1 MFRRPV
7 SMSAMALGLALSVGL
22 RAAEQAPAAPAQP
35 PAGQAPAGPPPQP
48 GAHGEPPPPPRPAGG
63 QEEAPRFPAHQRP
76 PASQEMLERGKA
88 QYAGICSACH
98 GADARGGQLGGPNL
112 LRSQLVLDDKDGELI
127 IPVVQNGRPGPPPMP
142 PLPVAVDDVKAI
154 AAWLH
159 SLQAQGT
166 NQGGPPPGPETELNI
181 LVGDAKAGEAFF
193 ATQCAS
199 CHSATGDLQGLA
211 TRVASPMAL
220 QNMWVSGGVARPRG
234 ARRAGPPP
242 ASKPIVA
249 TVTLASGEKVSGRL
263 ARLDDFLVTLVLEDS
278 TTRTIPRK
286 GAIPKIEVQD
296 PLAKHRELLGVLTNA
311 NMHDVTAFLSTL
323 K

>member
-76 PASQEMLERGKA
+76 PASPELLERGKA

-112 LRSQLVLDDKDGELI
+112 LRSQLVLDDKDAELI

-242 ASKPIVA
+242 ASKPIMA

>member
-1 MFRRPV
+1 MHRRPV
-7 SMSAMALGLALSVGL
+7 SIGALALALALAGGL
-22 RAAEQAPAAPAQP
+22 RAAAQAPAAPAQP
-35 PAGQAPAGPPPQP
+35 PATPPQQ
-48 GAHGEPPPPPRPAGG
+48 GAHGEPVPPPRPNGG
-63 QEEAPRFPAHQRP
+63 FQEPPRFPAHQRP
-76 PASQEMLERGKA
+76 AAAQELLDRGKA

-142 PLPVAVDDVKAI
+142 PIPVPVEEIKAI
-154 AAWLH
+154 AAYLH

-166 NQGGPPPGPETELNI
+166 NQGGPPPGPEAELNI
-181 LVGDAKAGEAFF
+181 LVGDAKAGAAFF
-193 ATQCAS
+193 AAQCAS
-199 CHSATGDLQGLA
+199 CHSPTGDLQGIA
-211 TRVASPMAL
+211 TRVPSAMAL
-220 QNMWVSGGVARPRG
+220 QNLWVSGGIASGRG
-234 ARRAGPPP
+234 PGRRSPNSGP
-242 ASKPIVA
+242 KPVLG

-263 ARLDDFLVTLVLEDS
+263 LRLDDFLVTVGLEDG
-278 TTRTIPRK
+278 TTRTIRRAGNTPR
-286 GAIPKIEVQD
+286 IEVQD